1 MVFGLVNRPPES
13 PWEGEA
19 MVTHTRKATAGGE
32 ALDALLGEG
41 RDLLR
46 APPLPCPL
54 SRKGR
59 GERKAAP
66 TPPSRLTR
74 ETTPLHRASPADA
87 R

>member
-32 ALDALLGEG
+32 APDALLGED

-46 APPLPCPL
+46 ASPSPLPPLPQ
-54 SRKGR
+54 
-59 GERKAAP
+59 GERGTEGRAYSSVPATPRNHAIAP
-66 TPPSRLTR
+66 LTTGR
-74 ETTPLHRASPADA
+74 
-87 R
+87 